1 MQSGLLRILV
11 VALIALVAAMALLPR
26 RSVPPPED
34 ATEWPQQR
42 ALPLVELTD
51 HTGAALSTADLTQR
65 FTLLF
70 FGFTNCPDIC
80 PTSLAVL
87 AQATDR
93 LAETRTPAP
102 RVVLISVDPARDTP
116 AQLRDYLAHFDA
128 GFIGATAAEPRL
140 QPLFEALGVSV
151 MKQSLG
157 GEHYN
162 MTHNPQVYV
171 VAPNGNVI
179 ATLSSANSAEA
190 LVRDYLR
197 IRARFLSGANGAAA
211 PG

>member
-11 VALIALVAAMALLPR
+11 VALIMLVAAMAMMPR
-26 RSVPPPED
+26 RSVPPPEA

-42 ALPLVELTD
+42 ALPVVGLID
-51 HTGAALSTADLTQR
+51 HTGAPLSTADLTDR
-65 FTLLF
+65 FSLLF

-87 AQATDR
+87 AQATDQ
-93 LAETRTPAP
+93 LATTRTPVP

-116 AQLRDYLAHFDA
+116 ERLRDYLARFDA
-128 GFIGATAAEPRL
+128 AFIGATAEERRL
-140 QPLFEALGVSV
+140 EPLFAALGVSV

-157 GEHYN
+157 GAHYN
-162 MTHNPQVYV
+162 MTHNPQVFV

-179 ATLSSANSAEA
+179 ATLSSASSAEA
-190 LVRDYLR
+190 VVRDYQR
-197 IRARFLSGANGAAA
+197 IRARFLSGASGAAA
-211 PG
+211 PQ